1 MYCPVRL
8 PDMSYTNGFNY
19 AFLGSTVSQSVPALA
34 RGYGTKIT
42 RTLFPRHYRL
52 RPNIQTETNSSA
64 LQDGSLFIR
73 RPTAG
78 PTNSILSSQ
87 NPSPASV
94 SSRLQGSTTSTPLNH
109 PDLPPALNAHKAA
122 TRPQFDTLTPEQIEE
137 MRALRLEN
145 PIKYTRS
152 YLAKKYNVSDMF
164 VKCYVPTSKEIQI
177 ARIKAQKRSFD
188 SKGWK
193 AQEIVVQRQKR
204 RELW

>member
-1 MYCPVRL
+1 ML
-8 PDMSYTNGFNY
+8 KSSIT
-19 AFLGSTVSQSVPALA
+19 QSATPALA
-34 RGYGTKIT
+34 RGYATRIT

-52 RPNIQTETNSSA
+52 RPKIESEANATPLE
-64 LQDGSLFIR
+64 DGSLFIR

-78 PTNSILSSQ
+78 PTTSILSST

-94 SSRLQGSTTSTPLNH
+94 SSTAPGSETSTPLSH
-109 PDLPPALNAHKAA
+109 PDLPPALNANKAP
-122 TRPQFDTLTPEQIEE
+122 RPEFAALTPEQIAE

-145 PIKYTRS
+145 PAKYTRS

-164 VKCYVPTSKEIQI
+164 VKCYVPASKEVQI
-177 ARIKAQKRSFD
+177 ARIKAQQRSFD

-193 AQEIVVQRQKR
+193 AQEIIVQRQKR

>member
-1 MYCPVRL
+1 
-8 PDMSYTNGFNY
+8 
-19 AFLGSTVSQSVPALA
+19 
-34 RGYGTKIT
+34 
-42 RTLFPRHYRL
+42 
-52 RPNIQTETNSSA
+52 
-64 LQDGSLFIR
+64 DGSVFVR

-78 PTNSILSSQ
+78 PTTSILSSA

-94 SSRLQGSTTSTPLNH
+94 SSRVPGSATTTPVSH
-109 PDLPPALNAHKAA
+109 PDLPPALNAHKAP
-122 TRPQFDTLTPEQIEE
+122 RPEFANLTPEQIAE

-145 PIKYTRS
+145 PTKYTRS

-164 VKCYVPTSKEIQI
+164 VKCYIPASKEVQVS
-177 ARIKAQKRSFD
+177 RIKAQQRSFE

>member
-1 MYCPVRL
+1 MLRTASAAVQP
-8 PDMSYTNGFNY
+8 T
-19 AFLGSTVSQSVPALA
+19 APALA
-34 RGYGTKIT
+34 RSYGTNVT

-52 RPNIQTETNSSA
+52 RAKVLSESDASP

-73 RPTAG
+73 RPTAS
-78 PTNSILSSQ
+78 PTTTSILSST

-94 SSRLQGSTTSTPLNH
+94 SSRTPGSATTTPLSH
-109 PDLPPALNAHKAA
+109 PDLPPPLRSGAA
-122 TRPQFDTLTPEQIEE
+122 AAARRPEFATLTPEQIAE
-137 MRALRLEN
+137 MRALRLEK
-145 PIKYTRS
+145 PSKYTRS

-164 VKCYVPTSKEIQI
+164 VKCYVPTSKEVQI
-177 ARIKAQKRSFD
+177 ARIRAQQRSFD

>member
-1 MYCPVRL
+1 MFKTSL
-8 PDMSYTNGFNY
+8 
-19 AFLGSTVSQSVPALA
+19 AQSTPACT
-34 RGYGTKIT
+34 RGYATRIT

-52 RPNIQTETNSSA
+52 RHKVNTEADATP

-78 PTNSILSSQ
+78 PTTSILSSTH
-87 NPSPASV
+87 PSPTSV
-94 SSRLQGSTTSTPLNH
+94 SSRVPGSATTTPLTH
-109 PDLPPALNAHKAA
+109 PDLPPALNAKKASA
-122 TRPQFDTLTPEQIEE
+122 RPEFATLTPEQIIE

-145 PIKYTRS
+145 PTKYTRS

-164 VKCYVPTSKEIQI
+164 VKCFVPASKEVQI
-177 ARIKAQKRSFD
+177 ARIKAQQRSFD

-193 AQEIVVQRQKR
+193 AQEIIVQRQKR